1 MKNTISNTFGI
12 TKKEYLSYFSSPI
25 AYIYIT
31 TFLVAVNWIFFRSFF
46 LVGQADMRQF
56 FGIAPWIFL
65 FFIPAV
71 SMGKWSEEKKQGTLE
86 ILFTLPIVD
95 RTIVIAKF
103 LASLA
108 LVITAILL
116 TFPIAATVSIV
127 GDPDWGQIVAGYF
140 GMTMLGAAYLS
151 VGLAISAST
160 KNQIV
165 AFILTVA
172 ANFLILVLGTPLILG
187 GRGGLVMSAISY
199 LSFIPHYDSIARG
212 VIDISDI
219 VYYCSVIA
227 FFLFINLKILDRKA
241 RT

>member
-1 MKNTISNTFGI
+1 MKNTISNTFQI
-12 TKKEYLSYFSSPI
+12 AKKEYLSYFSSPI

-46 LVGQADMRQF
+46 LIGQADMRQF

-108 LVITAILL
+108 LVMTAILL

-127 GDPDWGQIVAGYF
+127 GDPDWGQIAGGYF
-140 GMTMLGAAYLS
+140 GVTVLGAAYLS

-160 KNQIV
+160 KNQII

-172 ANFLILVLGTPLILG
+172 ANFLILVLGTPLVLG
-187 GRGGLVMSAISY
+187 GKGGFIMSAISY

-219 VYYCSVIA
+219 VYYCSVIV